1 MANAVYFYSYE
12 LIMRAFAGG
21 ESSAQAPI
29 HAAFL
34 AGGLAGCNSWLFTYP
49 VDYIK
54 TITQSQDL
62 AALKYRNMLDC
73 AQKHYRK
80 EGYKAF
86 FKGLGITLLRS
97 FPVNGVAFFSYE
109 YFMRFM
115 GWKKA

>member
-1 MANAVYFYSYE
+1 
-12 LIMRAFAGG
+12 MRLFAGG
-21 ESSAQAPI
+21 ESSSQAPI

-34 AGGLAGCNSWLFTYP
+34 AGGMAGCTSWLFTYP

-54 TITQSQDL
+54 TVTQSQDL
-62 AALKYRNMLDC
+62 GTPKYKNMIDCARSQYRN
-73 AQKHYRK
+73 

-86 FKGLGITLLRS
+86 FKGLGITMLRS

-109 YFMRFM
+109 YFMRAM